1 MRHIDRLREP
11 EKLKEKG
18 SQWLA
23 SFLASGKKHPDSSK
37 YAHPSIK
44 LQLESMSHTK
54 CFYCERSL
62 KDWDEEVDHH
72 IEVSVNKNFAFEWTN
87 LYLSCSDC
95 NKKIPHDEISIYD
108 ALDPLVDTDEVIK
121 DHITFV
127 DETIIEVNNSVKG
140 RNTIKKYRLD
150 SKVHDNRR
158 QRQLIKLLKSIAQC
172 LKNGGLQGL
181 TTQDKEAL
189 RRYTYTSSP
198 YSYMCECYLKDNLPE
213 VLV

>member
-72 IEVSVNKNFAFEWTN
+72 IEVSVNKNFAF
-87 LYLSCSDC
+87 Y
-95 NKKIPHDEISIYD
+95 
-108 ALDPLVDTDEVIK
+108 
-121 DHITFV
+121 
-127 DETIIEVNNSVKG
+127 IE
-140 RNTIKKYRLD
+140 
-150 SKVHDNRR
+150 
-158 QRQLIKLLKSIAQC
+158 QRFQI
-172 LKNGGLQGL
+172 
-181 TTQDKEAL
+181 
-189 RRYTYTSSP
+189 
-198 YSYMCECYLKDNLPE
+198 LKDMNQGVTCLG
-213 VLV
+213 VKYKF